1 MQDLTPQEKRQQFE
15 MITQMHTTM
24 FGVNGVGG
32 CQSTQAQM
40 VKDVALLKQDRAG
53 FYAVICAIP
62 IFGGIITGIKWLIM
76 NLKG

>member
-1 MQDLTPQEKRQQFE
+1 MADLTPQEQRKQFE

-32 CQSTQAQM
+32 CHNIQSQI
-40 VKDVALLKQDRAG
+40 VKDVALLKQDKAG
-53 FYAVICAIP
+53 LYAVICAIP
-62 IFGGIITGIKWLIM
+62 IFGGIITGIKWLIL